1 MGHIELAK
9 WADVVI
15 IAPASANT
23 IAKLCHGKADDL
35 LSTVILATSASV
47 MVAPS
52 MNQQMYASLV
62 MKDNLQLLQKRG
74 VRIIDPGFGEQACGD
89 VGEGR
94 LAEPSEIALQASE
107 LFQNNALGGK
117 RVLITVGGTVEAID
131 PVRFLSN
138 HSSGKMGMALAYASI
153 QASAETTLI
162 IGSISVDVEN
172 RAKTIFVTSANE
184 MHKAVMSNI
193 HDQDLFISCAAVAD
207 YRPTKV
213 NPNKIKKD
221 SNKQTIELVAN
232 KDILSDVCQL
242 KDKPIC
248 IGFAAE
254 TENFSVH
261 KIGLISHIRFS
272 FQLILIIWFFV
283 FLIQNN
289 YDTLKLWVKIGLV
302 TLLLY
307 YLSFLLFQ
315 QSLTGLVAF
324 GASIFFYLIL
334 LVFQLKRVYKIIFS
348 ILAVAI
354 ISIPVLYVTQVINSF
369 YNIEQVDENTIAR
382 QTELGNMYKHDFQ
395 NPMVENGNY
404 VNLFVCE
411 KEMREEWNK
420 ISEFKY
426 DSIGINGY
434 IVHSTLIRYLTSKGL
449 KKDAG
454 GILALNKQDIRNVES
469 GVANVIYQ
477 SRKHSLYPRIYQTVW
492 EYYVYSHTGD
502 ANYQSFSQRI
512 EFAKA
517 AISIIRENFWF
528 GVGTGNWK
536 EKFRETYENNGSNL
550 NEKLYASSHNQYL
563 NYLVKFGI
571 VGFLLIMFFL
581 IYPVIKTRSYKDS
594 LFLIFLVFMFFAN
607 FADSNFESHMGSSF
621 FLFFYCLFLIKSK
634 SNYLKIE
641 Q

>member
-1 MGHIELAK
+1 MSTLMNKRIILGVSGSIAAYKSPDIVRRLQDLGAEVRVILTSGGREFVSERSLQTVSKNKVHDNLWDSEAELSMGHIELAK

-94 LAEPSEIALQASE
+94 LAEPSEIARQASE

-153 QASAETTLI
+153 QAGAETTLV
-162 IGSISVDVEN
+162 IGSISVDVEK

-184 MHKAVMSNI
+184 MHEAVMANI

-213 NPNKIKKD
+213 SPNKIKKD

-254 TENFSVH
+254 TENYINNANQKLKNKQCDAIILNDVSNSA
-261 KIGLISHIRFS
+261 IGLKSDDNEVYFITRDGS
-272 FQLILIIWFFV
+272 
-283 FLIQNN
+283 
-289 YDTLKLWVKIGLV
+289 DKINKN
-302 TLLLY
+302 
-307 YLSFLLFQ
+307 SKRI
-315 QSLTGLVAF
+315 VAE
-324 GASIFFYLIL
+324 
-334 LVFQLKRVYKIIFS
+334 KII
-348 ILAVAI
+348 
-354 ISIPVLYVTQVINSF
+354 
-369 YNIEQVDENTIAR
+369 
-382 QTELGNMYKHDFQ
+382 K
-395 NPMVENGNY
+395 
-404 VNLFVCE
+404 
-411 KEMREEWNK
+411 K
-420 ISEFKY
+420 ISKEF
-426 DSIGINGY
+426 
-434 IVHSTLIRYLTSKGL
+434 
-449 KKDAG
+449 
-454 GILALNKQDIRNVES
+454 
-469 GVANVIYQ
+469 
-477 SRKHSLYPRIYQTVW
+477 
-492 EYYVYSHTGD
+492 
-502 ANYQSFSQRI
+502 F
-512 EFAKA
+512 
-517 AISIIRENFWF
+517 
-528 GVGTGNWK
+528 
-536 EKFRETYENNGSNL
+536 
-550 NEKLYASSHNQYL
+550 
-563 NYLVKFGI
+563 
-571 VGFLLIMFFL
+571 
-581 IYPVIKTRSYKDS
+581 
-594 LFLIFLVFMFFAN
+594 
-607 FADSNFESHMGSSF
+607 
-621 FLFFYCLFLIKSK
+621 
-634 SNYLKIE
+634 
-641 Q
+641 